1 MAPFAHDAYRH
12 AVPDAG
18 TAACDYCRAGCR
30 PVGAPA
36 SGGPDPGWL
45 AHLYACR
52 GLSTYQIA
60 ARTGV
65 DRQRVTRALRKAGV
79 TLRPRGAGR
88 LRPVRRI
95 GDPPDL
101 PQLLR
106 ELYEEA
112 QLGSRQIAAIL
123 GLPERT
129 VRSRLSR
136 YGIKA
141 RSRGGWNREDRT
153 TVPAAVLAGLYVDL
167 GMTAAEVGQRLGVS
181 GGTVLR
187 SAHSLGVPVRSGG
200 VAPLPGPE
208 EIELVRALYADV
220 LIAVALTEHGVP
232 RVPAGGSLSQRF
244 PVPVRL
250 TTPLVKDLYWECGAG
265 LNHIELL
272 TGQAAG
278 SVRGFMRRAGIPLR
292 HAGGRTPF
300 LRRWRSGV
308 TADAAG
314 QAFGTACAEAMAP
327 AVHSP
332 GPLRRAR

>member
-1 MAPFAHDAYRH
+1 MTSFADDAYRH
-12 AVPDAG
+12 DVPDSG
-18 TAACDYCRAGCR
+18 TAACAYCCPAGGRAADARAGD
-30 PVGAPA
+30 GPA
-36 SGGPDPGWL
+36 PGWL
-45 AHLYACR
+45 AHLYTCQ

-65 DRQRVTRALRKAGV
+65 GRQRVTRALRKAGV
-79 TLRPRGAGR
+79 PLRSRGAGR
-88 LRPVRRI
+88 LRPVRRA

-101 PQLLR
+101 PLLLR
-106 ELYEEA
+106 DLYEEA

-129 VRSRLSR
+129 VRSRLHR
-136 YGIKA
+136 YGIEA
-141 RSRGGWNREDRT
+141 RSRGSWNREDRT
-153 TVPAAVLAGLYVDL
+153 TVPVGVLEALYVER
-167 GMTAAEVGQRLGVS
+167 GMTAAEVGRRLGVS

-200 VAPLPGPE
+200 VVPLSGPG
-208 EIELVRALYADV
+208 EIELVRALYADL

-272 TGQAAG
+272 TGQPAG
-278 SVRGFMRRAGIPLR
+278 SIRKFMQRAGIPMR
-292 HAGGRTPF
+292 HPGGRTPF
-300 LRRWRSGV
+300 LRRWRSGLSGLS
-308 TADAAG
+308 ADAR
-314 QAFGTACAEAMAP
+314 
-327 AVHSP
+327 P
-332 GPLRRAR
+332 GLRRGQR

>member
-1 MAPFAHDAYRH
+1 MAPSAEDAYRH
-12 AVPDAG
+12 AVPGAG
-18 TAACDYCRAGCR
+18 TAACDYCRARSR
-30 PVGAPA
+30 PVGGAVN
-36 SGGPDPGWL
+36 GGPDPGWL
-45 AHLYACR
+45 AHLYVCR

-79 TLRPRGAGR
+79 PLRPRGAGR

-101 PQLLR
+101 PRLLR

-129 VRSRLSR
+129 VRSRLRR

-141 RSRGGWNREDRT
+141 RSRGCWNREDRT
-153 TVPAAVLAGLYVDL
+153 TVSAGVLEALYIEL

-187 SAHSLGVPVRSGG
+187 SAHALGVPVRSGG
-200 VAPLPGPE
+200 VAPLPGPQ
-208 EIELVRALYADV
+208 EIELVRALYADL

-250 TTPLVKDLYWECGAG
+250 TTPLVKDLYWECGTG

-272 TGQAAG
+272 TGQPAG
-278 SVRGFMRRAGIPLR
+278 SIRGFMRRVGIPLR
-292 HAGGRTPF
+292 HPGGRTPF
-300 LRRWRSGV
+300 LRRWRSGLS
-308 TADAAG
+308 AGAAG
-314 QAFGTACAEAMAP
+314 SAFDAACAEATAP
-327 AVHSP
+327 AVRSP
-332 GPLRRAR
+332 GPLGRAR

>member
-1 MAPFAHDAYRH
+1 MGPSAHDAYRH
-12 AVPDAG
+12 AVPGAG
-18 TAACDYCRAGCR
+18 TAPCDYCRAGGR
-30 PVGAPA
+30 PVGGPV
-36 SGGPDPGWL
+36 SDGPDPGWL
-45 AHLYACR
+45 AHLYTCR

-79 TLRPRGAGR
+79 PVRPRGAGR
-88 LRPVRRI
+88 LRPVRRT

-101 PQLLR
+101 PMLLR

-112 QLGSRQIAAIL
+112 QLSSPQIAAIL

-129 VRSRLSR
+129 VRSRLRRS
-136 YGIKA
+136 GIKA
-141 RSRGGWNREDRT
+141 RSRGSWNREDRT
-153 TVPAAVLAGLYVDL
+153 TVPVGVLEALYVES
-167 GMTAAEVGQRLGVS
+167 GMTAAEVGRRLGVS

-200 VAPLPGPE
+200 AVLLPGPE
-208 EIELVRALYADV
+208 EIELVRALYADL

-244 PVPVRL
+244 SVPVRL

-272 TGQAAG
+272 TGQPAG
-278 SVRGFMRRAGIPLR
+278 SIRKFMQRAGIPMR
-292 HAGGRTPF
+292 HPGGRTPF
-300 LRRWRSGV
+300 LRRWRSRLS
-308 TADAAG
+308 AHAG
-314 QAFGTACAEAMAP
+314 
-327 AVHSP
+327 P
-332 GPLRRAR
+332 GLGQGPR